1 MKYLDYWAVA
11 LLIYL
16 HSQTNLT
23 LVFHFKVLSFLD
35 SNHNLDAKKLKF
47 DDVKERYMNVL
58 NAFEEDKER
67 NYLGRILKLSLKTQ
81 FQLEDLSKTAIERKE
96 ALKVVNLLVKQNLLC
111 SLGEGTYRLH
121 STLVKTFVKEYLEN

>member
-1 MKYLDYWAVA
+1 
-11 LLIYL
+11 
-16 HSQTNLT
+16 
-23 LVFHFKVLSFLD
+23 VFHFKVR
-35 SNHNLDAKKLKF
+35 SNLGFNLNLDAKKLKF
-47 DDVKERYMNVL
+47 NDVKERYMNVL